1 MPDRSITDRL
11 YDPSKLTV
19 LRPYQEHQR
28 GIIAVVYRD
37 APEHERAGIARLAR
51 ALGYPIEGGTDA

>member
-11 YDPSKLTV
+11 YKPSAQHT
-19 LRPYQEHQR
+19 LRQYQEHQR
-28 GIIAVVYRD
+28 GIVAVVFRD

-51 ALGYPIEGGTDA
+51 ALGYPIEGAE